1 MVLTSVLGDSL
12 RAALTGVALGLVLS
26 AMVVPFIRAMLFGVA
41 PIDPLVFVSS
51 SLLLVAAA
59 LAAAYIPARRAA
71 RVDPLLSLRHM

>member
-1 MVLTSVLGDSL
+1 
-12 RAALTGVALGLVLS
+12 VALGLVLS